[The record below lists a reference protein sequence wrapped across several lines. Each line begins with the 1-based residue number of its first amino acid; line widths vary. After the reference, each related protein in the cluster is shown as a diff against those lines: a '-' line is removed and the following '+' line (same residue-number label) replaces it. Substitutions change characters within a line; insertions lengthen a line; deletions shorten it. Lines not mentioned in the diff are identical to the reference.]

1 MCIRDRFESLIGDGF
16 KKDAT
21 ELEKLGAFVNDEA
34 VLQKILDVK
43 NAKKAELKDY
53 LAKTQGIELNEN
65 SIYDIQIKRLHEYKR
80 QQMNALYV
88 IHKYFEIKAGKKPAR
103 PITVISVS
111 YTHLAKAKNTVLTRS
126 SRWGCLWT
134 VMGYLLLFHFSPA
147 TQMNRLP

>member
-1 MCIRDRFESLIGDGF
+1 M
-16 KKDAT
+16 
-21 ELEKLGAFVNDEA
+21 
-34 VLQKILDVK
+34 QKILDVK

-103 PITVISVS
+103 PITVIFG
-111 YTHLAKAKNTVLTRS
+111 AKAA
-126 SRWGCLWT
+126 
-134 VMGYLLLFHFSPA
+134 PA
-147 TQMNRLP
+147 YILQKISFI